1 MPKKPI
7 VVFWDEVSK
16 KQPYDHRTF
25 VREAIG
31 GTQASVIRV
40 AEALAETCDVRVIQR
55 LRQADVLSPTG
66 VLYSGPYG
74 ARAAHEPVHAVI
86 VVRGFDIPTRLRRRY
101 PEARLFL
108 WCHDFEDASGT
119 LEAAGRALAALS
131 TTVVAVSECH
141 RRHLVA
147 LFASRHGLSRG
158 PDVVRIDNPID
169 QDLHPDSTAV
179 EPNTLL
185 FCSSPHKGLDRAVTI
200 FRRALLRFP
209 ALTLEVADPGYRP
222 WPRVDVPRVR
232 YLGSLPFQELV
243 PYMRRALCV
252 FYPNTDV
259 PETFGLVYAEAN
271 AVGTPVLAHPIGAA
285 DEVLNGPGQLLD
297 CTDADAVVECVGR
310 WRAGGRPRVQGCERL
325 RIARVKEA
333 WLDVLEVPTSPHASR
348 PSMPESRLTRG
359 SDGAGRSDGCGA

>member
-7 VVFWDEVSK
+7 IVFWDEVSK

-25 VREAIG
+25 VSEAIG

-40 AEALAETCDVRVIQR
+40 AEALADACDVSVIQR
-55 LRQADVLSPTG
+55 LRRADVQSPAG

-74 ARAAHEPVHAVI
+74 ACGAHEPVHAV
-86 VVRGFDIPTRLRRRY
+86 VAVRGFDIPPRLRRRY

-108 WCHDFEDASGT
+108 WCHDFEDASAT
-119 LEAAGRALAALS
+119 LEAPGRALAASS

-147 LFASRHGLSRG
+147 LFASRNGFSTAPR
-158 PDVVRIDNPID
+158 VVRIDNPID

-185 FCSSPHKGLDRAVTI
+185 FCSSPHKGLDRTITI
-200 FRRALLRFP
+200 FGRALQRFP

-222 WPRVDVPRVR
+222 WPPIDGPRVR
-232 YLGSLPFQELV
+232 RLGSLPFQELV
-243 PYMRRALCV
+243 PHMRRALCV

-285 DEVLNGPGQLLD
+285 DDVLSGAGQLLD
-297 CTDADAVVECVGR
+297 CTDADAVVDCVGR
-310 WRAGGRPRVQGCERL
+310 WRAGARPRVRGRERS
-325 RIARVKEA
+325 RIDRVKAA
-333 WLDVLEVPTSPHASR
+333 WLDVLDVPTSLHARR
-348 PSMPESRLTRG
+348 PSTPASGSTRG
-359 SDGAGRSDGCGA
+359 MDGTGRSDGWGA